1 MRPWHLAEVTLK
13 IVREQPYE
21 VAVLPV
27 GACEPHGLHLPYGT
41 DTYEV
46 TAVAERAC
54 EKAWERGAKVIL
66 LPTIPYGVDANLLS
80 FPLTIHVRQET
91 LNALVRDIIASL
103 ERHGIRKLVL
113 INGHG
118 GNEFKGGLRDLY
130 GQTSVWVFLVDW
142 WKVAADEQRRLFEH
156 TGEHADEVETSVCL
170 AIIPHLVR
178 MDDADDGAVRPFRFE
193 ALREGWAWTT
203 RPWERLTKN
212 SGYGDPRRATAE
224 KGRRYLDAITDRL
237 ADFLVALAH
246 SPIDDSFP
254 FIPDEFTP

>member
-1 MRPWHLAEVTLK
+1 
-13 IVREQPYE
+13 
-21 VAVLPV
+21 
-27 GACEPHGLHLPYGT
+27 
-41 DTYEV
+41 
-46 TAVAERAC
+46 
-54 EKAWERGAKVIL
+54 
-66 LPTIPYGVDANLLS
+66 
-80 FPLTIHVRQET
+80 LTIHVRQET

-142 WKVAADEQRRLFEH
+142 WKVAADERRRLFEH